1 MPIEISKFVNSCK
14 DFLHAEWTV
23 YKKQGFIKPCP
34 VCIYSIGSEDTIPV
48 ACIESVGNGF
58 IEIERALREHFY
70 LAVDMNSP
78 IVSQDVMVWADG
90 QITLFPPRK
99 QKPVEEPVPSTAK
112 EPKSLLPPGPP
123 GGRKPR
129 PPPTPRAAFMSA
141 IEQIANYMIDHLKR
155 VSESCLLAGN
165 IKILYY
171 VLSSAT
177 LIKCRI
183 MTYKNVMRTPL
194 SKSLSTAVTRCNEMI
209 EVITQH
215 ILNYHSDLIRSS
227 IVHDAPSTD
236 WTCVR
241 AYEEDERISVC
252 IQMWSFYMQGIRN
265 DLWRSTS
272 TKVGETI
279 LNNIL
284 VDTLSLFVHT
294 RSSAPSPRHFFRG
307 DIHDSVVFPIHRR
320 MDLLLRVAA
329 LKCAPVETISKVY
342 SSGIRLSKSCCVNS
356 KEPTE
361 IVSCPSWLTFLN
373 RRLFPPDTRQLSSLP
388 DEVAVY
394 LTLHNAALRPYPNQ
408 GLILRIFH
416 GKLPK
421 GGPCGGAL
429 CLGHLC
435 TPPLIPHT
443 VYSAAVQILIS
454 SYSSTHI
461 LSDIIQASIKDSG
474 NWDSLDRMH
483 VWNIQRPPWHHA
495 FVQLIAVHITPVV
508 AKVLEVLP
516 AEPPAQPA
524 HPSQLSIR
532 LEHHLSAWTLQL
544 IKGVGEMGDAIPRSL
559 VYISETVNGMLPPTI
574 KPVGGH
580 VISQFVIS
588 AIYSII
594 NSRSSLDQ
602 LSSTGFIT
610 DGQWDMM
617 IAVGERLCSLHDG
630 NYNDALE
637 KMTSALLQQLTVETE
652 TDDENLDDYTNE
664 DVIEEVCQEMA

>member
-1 MPIEISKFVNSCK
+1 KDENSGPDCVCKVGSPIVSPSIFCHKYQFQNKDGRYGKNKTFVRSVTSLEYEHISNEALENLTEKLEFLLEDDNAPSECDITFSFLKQCAYSVNITFQSGVLTLKLGKHGTYVINKQSPNKQIWLSSPLSGPKRYDFIENDWIYKHDKSFLLDLLSQELSTIFNKNINLRDDITYSDLKLYCK

-227 IVHDAPSTD
+227 IVHDASSTD
-236 WTCVR
+236 WTCVKPSDVRLSQMR
-241 AYEEDERISVC
+241 ADITTIFLVAA
-252 IQMWSFYMQGIRN
+252 SFIF
-265 DLWRSTS
+265 
-272 TKVGETI
+272 
-279 LNNIL
+279 
-284 VDTLSLFVHT
+284 SL
-294 RSSAPSPRHFFRG
+294 APSPRHFFRG

-408 GLILRIFH
+408 GLILRGLFMRNFLASKVLLKYLQDI
-416 GKLPK
+416 PWEVTK

-443 VYSAAVQILIS
+443 VYSAAV
-454 SYSSTHI
+454 
-461 LSDIIQASIKDSG
+461 
-474 NWDSLDRMH
+474 
-483 VWNIQRPPWHHA
+483 
-495 FVQLIAVHITPVV
+495 
-508 AKVLEVLP
+508 
-516 AEPPAQPA
+516 
-524 HPSQLSIR
+524 
-532 LEHHLSAWTLQL
+532 
-544 IKGVGEMGDAIPRSL
+544 
-559 VYISETVNGMLPPTI
+559 
-574 KPVGGH
+574 
-580 VISQFVIS
+580 
-588 AIYSII
+588 
-594 NSRSSLDQ
+594 
-602 LSSTGFIT
+602 
-610 DGQWDMM
+610 
-617 IAVGERLCSLHDG
+617 
-630 NYNDALE
+630 
-637 KMTSALLQQLTVETE
+637 
-652 TDDENLDDYTNE
+652 
-664 DVIEEVCQEMA
+664 